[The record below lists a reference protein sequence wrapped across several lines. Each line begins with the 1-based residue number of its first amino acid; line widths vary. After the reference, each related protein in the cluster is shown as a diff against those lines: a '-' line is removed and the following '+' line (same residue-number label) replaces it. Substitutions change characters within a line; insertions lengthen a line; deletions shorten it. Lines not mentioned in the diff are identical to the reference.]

1 MPGSDSQSELV
12 YLGDQIVPI
21 HQQTPDV
28 AANPGRRKILA
39 LVIASAFLPPLVNAA
54 SNIPTA
60 TAGQDFMA
68 LSLFATGRSKLD
80 PEIATKLF
88 AALLES
94 DASFADAANSLAADA
109 ASKKYADVEGLE
121 TAIRGTPK
129 HATLLALIAAWYTGT
144 VSVKG
149 KPRVITLDDALM
161 YQPIADGSHIP
172 GKCEGGTNSW
182 AQLPYPALAD
192 MPRL

>member
-1 MPGSDSQSELV
+1 MESDQTV
-12 YLGDQIVPI
+12 AI
-21 HQQTPDV
+21 HQRTVDV
-28 AANPGRRKILA
+28 SVNPGRRRVLA
-39 LVIASAFLPPLVNAA
+39 LVIASAFLPQLVNAA
-54 SNIPTA
+54 SIATTG
-60 TAGQDFMA
+60 TAGQNFMA

-80 PEIATKLF
+80 PEIGTKLF
-88 AALLES
+88 AALVES

-109 ASKKYADVEGLE
+109 ASQKYADVESLE

-149 KPRVITLDDALM
+149 EPRMITLDDALM

-172 GKCEGGTNSW
+172 GRCAGATNSW

-192 MPRL
+192 MPRF

>member
-1 MPGSDSQSELV
+1 MESDQTV
-12 YLGDQIVPI
+12 AI
-21 HQQTPDV
+21 HQQTVDV
-28 AANPGRRKILA
+28 SVNPGRRRVLA
-39 LVIASAFLPPLVNAA
+39 LVIASAFLPQLVNAA
-54 SNIPTA
+54 SIATTG
-60 TAGQDFMA
+60 TAGQNFMA

-80 PEIATKLF
+80 PEIGTKLF
-88 AALLES
+88 AALVES

-109 ASKKYADVEGLE
+109 ASQKYADVESLE

-149 KPRVITLDDALM
+149 EPRMITLDDALM

-172 GKCEGGTNSW
+172 GRCAGATNSW

-192 MPRL
+192 MPRF

>member
-1 MPGSDSQSELV
+1 MHSDPN
-12 YLGDQIVPI
+12 VPI
-21 HQQTPDV
+21 DQQTLDIGV
-28 AANPGRRKILA
+28 NPGRRKILV
-39 LVIASAFLPPLVNAA
+39 LMIASAFLPQLVNAA
-54 SNIPTA
+54 SIVTTS
-60 TAGQDFMA
+60 TAGQNFMA

-80 PEIATKLF
+80 PEIGAKLF

-109 ASKKYADVEGLE
+109 ASQKYADVEGLE

-149 KPRVITLDDALM
+149 EPRMITLDDALM

-172 GKCEGGTNSW
+172 GKCAGATNAW

-192 MPRL
+192 MPSF

>member
-1 MPGSDSQSELV
+1 MQSDH
-12 YLGDQIVPI
+12 IVPVP
-21 HQQTPDV
+21 QQTLDIG
-28 AANPGRRKILA
+28 ANPARRKVLA
-39 LVIASAFLPPLVNAA
+39 LVIASAFLPALVNAA
-54 SNIPTA
+54 SSMPTA
-60 TAGQDFMA
+60 AAGQRFMA

-80 PEIATKLF
+80 PEIGTKLF

-109 ASKKYADVEGLE
+109 ASQKYADVESLE

-149 KPRVITLDDALM
+149 KPRVITLGDALM

-172 GKCEGGTNSW
+172 GTCEGATNSW

>member
-1 MPGSDSQSELV
+1 MQS
-12 YLGDQIVPI
+12 DQIVPT
-21 HQQTPDV
+21 HQQTLDV
-28 AANPGRRKILA
+28 ASNPGRRRTLA
-39 LVIASAFLPPLVNAA
+39 LVIASAFLPSLVNAA
-54 SNIPTA
+54 SIIATGTA
-60 TAGQDFMA
+60 SQKFMA

-80 PEIATKLF
+80 PEIGTKLF
-88 AALLES
+88 AALRES

-109 ASKKYADVEGLE
+109 ASQKYADVESLE

-149 KPRVITLDDALM
+149 KPRVVTLGDALM

-172 GKCEGGTNSW
+172 GNCAGATNSW
-182 AQLPYPALAD
+182 AQRPYPALAD

>member
-1 MPGSDSQSELV
+1 MQS
-12 YLGDQIVPI
+12 DQIVPI

-28 AANPGRRKILA
+28 TLDPGRRKILA
-39 LVIASAFLPPLVNAA
+39 LVIASAFLPSLVNAA
-54 SNIPTA
+54 SSVVTG
-60 TAGQDFMA
+60 TAGQNFMA

-80 PEIATKLF
+80 PEIGTKLF
-88 AALLES
+88 SALIEA
-94 DASFADAANSLAADA
+94 DASFAAAADSLAGDA
-109 ASKKYADVEGLE
+109 ASQKYADVESLE

-149 KPRVITLDDALM
+149 EPRVITLDDALM
-161 YQPIADGSHIP
+161 YQPVADGSHIP
-172 GKCEGGTNSW
+172 GKCAGATNAW

-192 MPRL
+192 MPRF